1 MVIPVALMVLAIVS
15 IQLALPD
22 SVTIGPG
29 WLIPAI
35 EVLGLPVGWM
45 VSKQEPLDKRTNR
58 LIVGGYVAFLVM
70 ASVLNGTLLLLSLLR
85 GAHDSA
91 DVLLFAGFGV
101 LVVNVLSFA
110 LVYWWL
116 DAGGPAS
123 RLTASNDQR
132 DFLFPQQGSPSDWQ
146 PSIADYC
153 FTAYTNTIAFSPTD
167 TMPLTHRAKF
177 LFTVQSTV
185 SLVTILVTLSRAIN
199 LIP

>member
-1 MVIPVALMVLAIVS
+1 MVVPVALMVLAIVS

-29 WLIPAI
+29 WGIPAI
-35 EVLGLPVGWM
+35 EILGLPVGWV
-45 VSKQEPLDKRTNR
+45 VSKQTSMDKLTSR
-58 LIVGGYVAFLVM
+58 LLVGAYLVFLVL
-70 ASVLNGTLLLLSLLR
+70 ASVLNGTLLFLTLLQ
-85 GAHDSA
+85 GVNDTA

-132 DFLFPQQGSPSDWQ
+132 DFLFPQQGSPSGWQ